1 MNLSSITEGIETTVV
16 YWPVKLR
23 ESGRVLFFRLQ
34 LWDCGE
40 NALRRFDHLLPV
52 RMKYTVFSQ
61 IQQVVLSYELM
72 LLKITSSHF
81 VSNHYLIC
89 LPVV

>member
-1 MNLSSITEGIETTVV
+1 MSHKHSSDSSFVVQGIETTVV

-52 RMKYTVFSQ
+52 CIKCKVFSRNT
-61 IQQVVLSYELM
+61 L
-72 LLKITSSHF
+72 F
-81 VSNHYLIC
+81 
-89 LPVV
+89 

>member
-1 MNLSSITEGIETTVV
+1 MNWPKLKMYISVQGIETTMV
-16 YWPVKLR
+16 YWPVKLK

-52 RMKYTVFSQ
+52 RIFTKHI
-61 IQQVVLSYELM
+61 IQ
-72 LLKITSSHF
+72 
-81 VSNHYLIC
+81 
-89 LPVV
+89 

>member
-1 MNLSSITEGIETTVV
+1 MKLQVGHPWAWYACLFIVQLVSHTNYFLPAGIETIVL

-23 ESGRVLFFRLQ
+23 ENGRVLFFRLQ

-52 RMKYTVFSQ
+52 S
-61 IQQVVLSYELM
+61 
-72 LLKITSSHF
+72 ITDDPGKEQDISDK
-81 VSNHYLIC
+81 
-89 LPVV
+89 